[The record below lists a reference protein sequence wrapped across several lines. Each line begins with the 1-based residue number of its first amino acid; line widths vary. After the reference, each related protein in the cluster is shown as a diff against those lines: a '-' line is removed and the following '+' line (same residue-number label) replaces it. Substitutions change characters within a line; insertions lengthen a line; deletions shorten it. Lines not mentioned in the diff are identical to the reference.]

1 MQPLVAAVS
10 VSHFEVGCL
19 AYFIT
24 VIKAE
29 NLHRTHVTINRMPPD
44 IVAHPYSL
52 SIQEPGLYSKNLSQK
67 IK

>member
-19 AYFIT
+19 GYFIT

-29 NLHRTHVTINRMPPD
+29 NLHRTHVTISRMPPD
-44 IVAHPYSL
+44 IVAHP
-52 SIQEPGLYSKNLSQK
+52 
-67 IK
+67 